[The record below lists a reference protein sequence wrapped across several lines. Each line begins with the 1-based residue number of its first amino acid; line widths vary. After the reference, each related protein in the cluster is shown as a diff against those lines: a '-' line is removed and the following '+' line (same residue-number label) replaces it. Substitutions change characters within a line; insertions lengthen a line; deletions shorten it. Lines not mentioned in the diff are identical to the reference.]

1 MTHFTYVGV
10 RGRVTLP
17 YHVYR
22 VMRGKAR
29 KQSVSQRSKSPS
41 FSTPGP
47 APAHTPTSQTA
58 GTAHPPITID
68 APPTTSEAARAGLLA
83 APGADIK
90 PRSASEGAAVVS
102 VGGGSNAHVHDHLAV
117 PRPATGA
124 QGSFATISDTSEAEQ
139 LFHGELNFEDRIH
152 MCVNG
157 LLCLCYF
164 QSCYFKSFYKLLI
177 IQDTIFHSIF
187 TLFLYCK

>member
-22 VMRGKAR
+22 VVRGKAR
-29 KQSVSQRSKSPS
+29 KQSVSQRSTSLS

-47 APAHTPTSQTA
+47 APAHTPTSQTS

-68 APPTTSEAARAGLLA
+68 AQPTTSEAARAGLLA
-83 APGADIK
+83 APGADTK

-102 VGGGSNAHVHDHLAV
+102 VGGGSTAHVHDHLAV
-117 PRPATGA
+117 PQPATGV

-139 LFHGELNFEDRIH
+139 LLHGELNFEDGIH
-152 MCVNG
+152 MCVNVFCG
-157 LLCLCYF
+157 FVIFNLVISKAFAFDNTGYDIRLNLYPLSLL
-164 QSCYFKSFYKLLI
+164 
-177 IQDTIFHSIF
+177 
-187 TLFLYCK
+187 